1 MVRFSIDLGVPI
13 VSVPQLMQAAAD
25 QSTTDP
31 DYDHPFYE
39 KVGEMVRAGDK
50 AALCREKIPL
60 KLLRLTPAAQEGL
73 VLIDFPYEPEEA
85 ELLEEYRGGLNAF
98 VHVSLP
104 DEILVDIEET
114 KVVCQDCTKTYY
126 KDDVISEEHGVRIE
140 KHIPEDGFCF
150 DCGSTNL
157 APGSDPMRF
166 ERELEVYQSK
176 KEALCS
182 FYNEY
187 GLLVDFEPRRGYE
200 DYEKLK
206 RQIQYTIKH

>member
-1 MVRFSIDLGVPI
+1 M
-13 VSVPQLMQAAAD
+13 PQLLDNAASEAAD
-25 QSTTDP
+25 NP
-31 DYDHPFYE
+31 DFQHPFFD
-39 KVGEMVRAGDK
+39 KVGEIVRSGDRSK
-50 AALCREKIPL
+50 IVAEKIPL
-60 KLLRLTPAAQEGL
+60 KLLRLTPAAQEGM
-73 VLIDFPYEPEEA
+73 VLIDYPYEVNEA

-114 KVVCQDCTKTYY
+114 KVVCQDCGKVYY

-140 KHIPEDGFCF
+140 AHIPEDGHCY

-166 ERELEVYQSK
+166 ERELEIYSSK
-176 KEALCS
+176 KEELLA

-200 DYEKLK
+200 DYDKLK